1 MGIEEQDL
9 HLEMKACQE
18 QKMRKNLEEEQ
29 DGVKDADVIHHVFRN
44 MIFHYADNVS
54 EKLQTL

>member
-1 MGIEEQDL
+1 MEIEEQDL
-9 HLEMKACQE
+9 PLETRVFQAHE
-18 QKMRKNLEEEQ
+18 MRRNLEEVQ
-29 DGVKDADVIHHVFRN
+29 DGVKDADVIHPVYRN

>member
-1 MGIEEQDL
+1 MEIEEQDL
-9 HLEMKACQE
+9 PLETRVFQAHE
-18 QKMRKNLEEEQ
+18 MRRNSEEGQ
-29 DGVKDADVIHHVFRN
+29 DGVRDADVIHTVNRN